1 MTAKDALNLVKEDVE
16 KVEQFLKDDIKT
28 SVPLINEVILYLLSS
43 GGKRLRPVFLALS
56 ARMCGYKG
64 ENIPAMSA
72 VIEYIHTATL
82 LHDDIIDGAK
92 YRRKRPTANSL
103 YGNDV
108 AVLCGDFLYSRSYIT
123 LTEYGA
129 KQLQMILSSAALTMS
144 EGEVIQLL
152 KTGDINLTFDDYIQI
167 ITRKT
172 AVLFSAAC
180 EIGGRLAEVSED
192 KIKAL
197 KNFGYYL
204 GLGFQMTDDILDY
217 MGNPEITG
225 KKNGTDLFEGKLTL
239 PVIKT
244 LEKTNDSEKNI
255 IAEIFKKKERNY
267 DDLKVL
273 KDIMIKYDIEKI
285 SEKTAD
291 EYINKSLNS
300 LNVFED
306 NDYRKAL
313 IALALAI
320 LGSVKFN
327 TISLFVNILNLDD
340 VITAP

>member
-1 MTAKDALNLVKEDVE
+1 MTSKEALELVKNDIDM
-16 KVEQFLKDDIKT
+16 VEQFLKDDIKT

-56 ARMCGYKG
+56 AKLCGYNGDK
-64 ENIPAMSA
+64 IPAMSA

-103 YGNDV
+103 YGNDI

-129 KQLQMILSSAALTMS
+129 KDVQMILSSAALTMS

-152 KTGDINLTFDDYIQI
+152 KTGDINITFDDYIQI

-180 EIGGRLAEVSED
+180 EIGGRLAQVDEN

-197 KNFGYYL
+197 KDFGYYL
-204 GLGFQMTDDILDY
+204 GLGFQMTDDVLDY
-217 MGNPEITG
+217 MGDPAVTG

-239 PVIKT
+239 PVILMLDMVSKE
-244 LEKTNDSEKNI
+244 EKQTITDL
-255 IAEIFKKKERNY
+255 FTKKERNEK
-267 DDLKVL
+267 DLEIL
-273 KDIMIKYDIEKI
+273 LSIMNKYNMKEI
-285 SEKTAD
+285 SEKKAD
-291 EYINKSLNS
+291 EYINMSLNS
-300 LNVFED
+300 LDVFENNQYKD
-306 NDYRKAL
+306 AL
-313 IALALAI
+313 IALALAM
-320 LGSVKFN
+320 GGRNK
-327 TISLFVNILNLDD
+327 
-340 VITAP
+340 

>member
-1 MTAKDALNLVKEDVE
+1 MTAKDALNLVKEDIE
-16 KVEQFLKDDIKT
+16 KVEQFLKNDIKT

-92 YRRKRPTANSL
+92 YRRKRPTANNL
-103 YGNDV
+103 YGSDI

-129 KQLQMILSSAALTMS
+129 KQVQMILSSAALTMS

-197 KNFGYYL
+197 KDFGYYL

-244 LEKTNDSEKNI
+244 LEKADEHEKNI
-255 IAEIFKKKERNY
+255 ITEMFKKKERND
-267 DDLKVL
+267 DDLIVIKN
-273 KDIMIKYDIEKI
+273 IMIRHDIEKI

-291 EYINKSLNS
+291 EYINKSLSSLDIFENNDYKKA
-300 LNVFED
+300 LNV
-306 NDYRKAL
+306 L
-313 IALALAI
+313 ILTNNHKI
-320 LGSVKFN
+320 VKLCN
-327 TISLFVNILNLDD
+327 WEKYEKL
-340 VITAP
+340 

>member
-1 MTAKDALNLVKEDVE
+1 MTSKEALELVKNDIDM
-16 KVEQFLKDDIKT
+16 VEQFLKDDIKT

-56 ARMCGYKG
+56 AKLCGYNGDK
-64 ENIPAMSA
+64 IPAMSA

-103 YGNDV
+103 YGNDI

-129 KQLQMILSSAALTMS
+129 KDVQMILSSAALTMS

-152 KTGDINLTFDDYIQI
+152 KTGDINITFDDYIQI

-180 EIGGRLAEVSED
+180 EIGGRLAQVDEN

-197 KNFGYYL
+197 KDFGYYL

-217 MGNPEITG
+217 MGDPAVTG

-239 PVIKT
+239 PVILM
-244 LEKTNDSEKNI
+244 LEMVSKEEKQTI
-255 IAEIFKKKERNY
+255 TDLFTKKERNEK
-267 DDLKVL
+267 DLEIL
-273 KDIMIKYDIEKI
+273 LSMMNKYNMKEI
-285 SEKTAD
+285 SEKKAD
-291 EYINKSLNS
+291 EYINMSLNS
-300 LNVFED
+300 LDVFENNQYKD
-306 NDYRKAL
+306 AF
-313 IALALAI
+313 IALALAMV
-320 LGSVKFN
+320 GRNK
-327 TISLFVNILNLDD
+327 
-340 VITAP
+340 

>member
-1 MTAKDALNLVKEDVE
+1 MTSKEALELVKNDIDM
-16 KVEQFLKDDIKT
+16 VEQFLKDDIKT

-56 ARMCGYKG
+56 AKLCGYNGDK
-64 ENIPAMSA
+64 IPAMSA

-103 YGNDV
+103 YGNDI

-129 KQLQMILSSAALTMS
+129 KDVQMILSSAALTMS

-152 KTGDINLTFDDYIQI
+152 KTGDINITFDDYIQI

-180 EIGGRLAEVSED
+180 EIGGRLAQVDEN

-197 KNFGYYL
+197 KDFGYYL

-217 MGNPEITG
+217 MGDPAVTG

-239 PVIKT
+239 PVILMLDMVSKE
-244 LEKTNDSEKNI
+244 EKQTITDL
-255 IAEIFKKKERNY
+255 FTKKERNEK
-267 DDLKVL
+267 DLEIL
-273 KDIMIKYDIEKI
+273 LSIMNKYNMKEI
-285 SEKTAD
+285 SEKKAD
-291 EYINKSLNS
+291 EYMNMSLNS
-300 LNVFED
+300 LDVFENNQYKD
-306 NDYRKAL
+306 AL
-313 IALALAI
+313 IALALAMV
-320 LGSVKFN
+320 GRNK
-327 TISLFVNILNLDD
+327 
-340 VITAP
+340 

>member
-1 MTAKDALNLVKEDVE
+1 MTAQDALELVKNDIE

-43 GGKRLRPVFLALS
+43 GGKRLRPVFLSLA
-56 ARMCGYKG
+56 ARMCGYNGDK
-64 ENIPAMSA
+64 IPAMSA

-129 KQLQMILSSAALTMS
+129 KEVQMILSSAALTMS

-152 KTGDINLTFDDYIQI
+152 KTGDINITFDDYIQI

-180 EIGGRLAEVSED
+180 EIGALLSNASEEE
-192 KIKAL
+192 IKCL
-197 KNFGYYL
+197 KDFGYYL

-217 MGNPEITG
+217 MGDPAITG

-239 PVIKT
+239 PVIKL
-244 LEKTNDSEKNI
+244 LEKADESEKQTI
-255 IAEIFKKKERNY
+255 TEMFTKKERN
-267 DDLKVL
+267 DEDLLVL
-273 KDIMIKYDIEKI
+273 KNIMEKYNIKAI
-285 SEKTAD
+285 SEQVAD
-291 EYINKSLNS
+291 DYINKSLNS
-300 LNVFED
+300 LNIFED
-306 NDYRKAL
+306 NKYKEGL
-313 IALALAI
+313 IALALAMV
-320 LGSVKFN
+320 GR
-327 TISLFVNILNLDD
+327 
-340 VITAP
+340 AA

>member
-1 MTAKDALNLVKEDVE
+1 MTAKDALNLVKEDIE
-16 KVEQFLKDDIKT
+16 KVEQFLKNDIKT

-92 YRRKRPTANSL
+92 YRRKRPTANNL
-103 YGNDV
+103 YGSDI

-129 KQLQMILSSAALTMS
+129 KQVQMILSSAALTMS

-197 KNFGYYL
+197 KDFGYYL

-244 LEKTNDSEKNI
+244 LEKADEHEKNI
-255 IAEIFKKKERNY
+255 ITEMFKKKERND
-267 DDLKVL
+267 DDLIVIKN
-273 KDIMIKYDIEKI
+273 IMIRHDIEKI

-291 EYINKSLNS
+291 EYINKSLSS
-300 LNVFED
+300 LDIFEN
-306 NDYRKAL
+306 NDYKKAL
-313 IALALAI
+313 IALALAMV
-320 LGSVKFN
+320 GR
-327 TISLFVNILNLDD
+327 
-340 VITAP
+340 TA

>member
-1 MTAKDALNLVKEDVE
+1 MKNYLEKYMTAKDALELVKEDIN

-43 GGKRLRPVFLALS
+43 GGKRLRPVFLSLS
-56 ARMCGYKG
+56 AKMCGYNGDK
-64 ENIPAMSA
+64 IPAMSA

-103 YGNDV
+103 YGNDI

-129 KQLQMILSSAALTMS
+129 KDVQMILSSAALTMS

-152 KTGDINLTFDDYIQI
+152 KTGDINITFDDYIQI

-180 EIGGRLAEVSED
+180 EIGGRLAQVSEE

-197 KNFGYYL
+197 KDFGYYL

-217 MGNPEITG
+217 MGDEKATG
-225 KKNGTDLFEGKLTL
+225 KKNGTDLYERKLTL
-239 PVIKT
+239 PVIKL
-244 LEKTNDSEKNI
+244 LECVDAAEKNI
-255 IAEIFKKKERNY
+255 ITDMFSKKERNEN
-267 DDLKVL
+267 DLKTL
-273 KDIMIKYDIEKI
+273 KDIMEKYKIKDI

-291 EYINKSLNS
+291 EYINKSLSS
-300 LNVFED
+300 LDIFND
-306 NDYRKAL
+306 NDYKKAM
-313 IALALAI
+313 IALALAMV
-320 LGSVKFN
+320 GRN
-327 TISLFVNILNLDD
+327 
-340 VITAP
+340 A

>member
-28 SVPLINEVILYLLSS
+28 SVHLINEVILYLLSS

-92 YRRKRPTANSL
+92 YRRKCPTANSL

-129 KQLQMILSSAALTMS
+129 KQVQMILSSAALTMS

-255 IAEIFKKKERNY
+255 IAEIFKKKERND

-300 LNVFED
+300 PNVFED

-313 IALALAI
+313 IALALAMVGRI
-320 LGSVKFN
+320 
-327 TISLFVNILNLDD
+327 
-340 VITAP
+340 A

>member
-1 MTAKDALNLVKEDVE
+1 MTAKDALNLVKEDIE

-129 KQLQMILSSAALTMS
+129 KQVQMILSSAALTMS

-167 ITRKT
+167 IIRKT

-197 KNFGYYL
+197 KDFGYYL

-244 LEKTNDSEKNI
+244 LEKADDNEKSI
-255 IAEIFKKKERNY
+255 ITEMFKKKERND

-273 KDIMIKYDIEKI
+273 KDIMVKYDIEKI

-300 LNVFED
+300 LNIFED

-313 IALALAI
+313 IALALAMV
-320 LGSVKFN
+320 GR
-327 TISLFVNILNLDD
+327 
-340 VITAP
+340 TA

>member
-1 MTAKDALNLVKEDVE
+1 MTSKEALELVKKDIDM
-16 KVEQFLKDDIKT
+16 VEQFLKDDIKT

-56 ARMCGYKG
+56 AKLCGYNGDK
-64 ENIPAMSA
+64 IPAMSA

-103 YGNDV
+103 YGNDI

-129 KQLQMILSSAALTMS
+129 KDVQMILSSAALTMS

-152 KTGDINLTFDDYIQI
+152 KTGDINITFDDYIQI

-180 EIGGRLAEVSED
+180 EIGGRLAQVDEN

-197 KNFGYYL
+197 KDFGYYL

-217 MGNPEITG
+217 MGDPAVTG

-239 PVIKT
+239 PVILMLDMVSKE
-244 LEKTNDSEKNI
+244 EKQTITDL
-255 IAEIFKKKERNY
+255 FTKKERNEK
-267 DDLKVL
+267 DLEIL
-273 KDIMIKYDIEKI
+273 LSIMNKYNMKKI
-285 SEKTAD
+285 SEKKAD
-291 EYINKSLNS
+291 EYINMSLNS
-300 LNVFED
+300 LNVFENNQYKD
-306 NDYRKAL
+306 AL
-313 IALALAI
+313 IALALTMV
-320 LGSVKFN
+320 GRNK
-327 TISLFVNILNLDD
+327 
-340 VITAP
+340 

>member
-1 MTAKDALNLVKEDVE
+1 MTAKEALNLVKNDIEN
-16 KVEQFLKDDIKT
+16 VEQFLKDNINT

-56 ARMCGYKG
+56 ARMCGYNG

-103 YGNDV
+103 YGNDI

-129 KQLQMILSSAALTMS
+129 KDVQMILSSVALTMS

-152 KTGDINLTFDDYIQI
+152 KTGDINITFEDYIQI

-180 EIGGRLAEVSED
+180 EIGGRLAQVSEE

-197 KNFGYYL
+197 KDFGYYL

-217 MGNPEITG
+217 MGDEKVTG
-225 KKNGTDLFEGKLTL
+225 KKNGTDLYEGKLTL
-239 PVIKT
+239 PVILLLDIADDNDK
-244 LEKTNDSEKNI
+244 EKVK
-255 IAEIFKKKERNY
+255 EIFTKKDRNEE
-267 DDLKVL
+267 DLAVL
-273 KDIMIKYDIEKI
+273 KSIMDKYNMKEI
-285 SEKTAD
+285 SEKKAD
-291 EYINKSLNS
+291 DYINKSLSS
-300 LNVFED
+300 LDIFED
-306 NDYRKAL
+306 NEYRKGL
-313 IALALAI
+313 IALALAMV
-320 LGSVKFN
+320 GRN
-327 TISLFVNILNLDD
+327 Q
-340 VITAP
+340 

>member
-1 MTAKDALNLVKEDVE
+1 MTSKEALELVKNDIDM
-16 KVEQFLKDDIKT
+16 VEQFLKDDIKT
-28 SVPLINEVILYLLSS
+28 SVPLINEVILYLISS

-56 ARMCGYKG
+56 AKLCGYNGDK
-64 ENIPAMSA
+64 IPAISA

-103 YGNDV
+103 YGNDI

-129 KQLQMILSSAALTMS
+129 KDVQMILSSAALTMS

-152 KTGDINLTFDDYIQI
+152 KTGDINITFDDYIQI

-180 EIGGRLAEVSED
+180 EIGGRLAQVDEN

-197 KNFGYYL
+197 KDFGYYL

-217 MGNPEITG
+217 MGDPAVTG

-239 PVIKT
+239 PVILMLDMVSKE
-244 LEKTNDSEKNI
+244 EKQTITDL
-255 IAEIFKKKERNY
+255 FTKKERNEK
-267 DDLKVL
+267 DLEIL
-273 KDIMIKYDIEKI
+273 LSIMNKYNMKEI
-285 SEKTAD
+285 SEKKAD
-291 EYINKSLNS
+291 EYINMSLNS
-300 LNVFED
+300 LDVFENNQYKD
-306 NDYRKAL
+306 AL
-313 IALALAI
+313 IALALAMV
-320 LGSVKFN
+320 GRNK
-327 TISLFVNILNLDD
+327 
-340 VITAP
+340 

>member
-313 IALALAI
+313 IALALAMV
-320 LGSVKFN
+320 GR
-327 TISLFVNILNLDD
+327 
-340 VITAP
+340 TA

>member
-1 MTAKDALNLVKEDVE
+1 MTAKEALNLVKDDIE

-56 ARMCGYKG
+56 ARMCGYTG

-129 KQLQMILSSAALTMS
+129 KQVQMILSSAALTMS

-197 KNFGYYL
+197 KDFGYYL

-217 MGNPEITG
+217 MGNPEVTG

-244 LEKTNDSEKNI
+244 LEKAENNEKNI
-255 IAEIFKKKERNY
+255 ITEMFKKKERND
-267 DDLKVL
+267 DDLKIL
-273 KDIMIKYDIEKI
+273 KDIMKKYDIEKV

-291 EYINKSLNS
+291 EYINKSLQS

-313 IALALAI
+313 IALALAMV
-320 LGSVKFN
+320 GRS
-327 TISLFVNILNLDD
+327 
-340 VITAP
+340 A

>member
-1 MTAKDALNLVKEDVE
+1 MTAKDALNLVKEDIE

-92 YRRKRPTANSL
+92 YRRKHPTANSL

-129 KQLQMILSSAALTMS
+129 KQVQMILSSAALTMS

-180 EIGGRLAEVSED
+180 EIGGRLAEVNEE

-197 KNFGYYL
+197 KDFGYYL

-244 LEKTNDSEKNI
+244 LEKADENEKNI
-255 IAEIFKKKERNY
+255 ITEMFKKKERND

-273 KDIMIKYDIEKI
+273 KDIMQKYDIEKI

-300 LNVFED
+300 LNIFED

-313 IALALAI
+313 IALALAMV
-320 LGSVKFN
+320 GR
-327 TISLFVNILNLDD
+327 
-340 VITAP
+340 TA

>member
-1 MTAKDALNLVKEDVE
+1 MTAKDALNLVKEDIE

-92 YRRKRPTANSL
+92 YRRNRPTANSL
-103 YGNDV
+103 YGNDI

-129 KQLQMILSSAALTMS
+129 KQVQMILSSAALTMS

-180 EIGGRLAEVSED
+180 EIGGRLAEVSEE

-197 KNFGYYL
+197 KDFGYYL
-204 GLGFQMTDDILDY
+204 GLSFQMTDDILDY

-244 LEKTNDSEKNI
+244 LEKADENEKNI
-255 IAEIFKKKERNY
+255 ITEMFKKKERND

-273 KDIMIKYDIEKI
+273 KDIMVKYDIEKI

-291 EYINKSLNS
+291 EYINKSLSS
-300 LNVFED
+300 LDIFED

-313 IALALAI
+313 IALALAMV
-320 LGSVKFN
+320 GR
-327 TISLFVNILNLDD
+327 
-340 VITAP
+340 TA

>member
-1 MTAKDALNLVKEDVE
+1 MTAKDALNLVKEDIE

-129 KQLQMILSSAALTMS
+129 KQVQMILSSAALTMS

-197 KNFGYYL
+197 KDFGYYL

-244 LEKTNDSEKNI
+244 LEKADENEKNI
-255 IAEIFKKKERNY
+255 ITEMFKKKERND

-273 KDIMIKYDIEKI
+273 KDIMVKYDIEKI

-291 EYINKSLNS
+291 EYINKSLSS
-300 LNVFED
+300 LDIFED

-313 IALALAI
+313 IALALAMV
-320 LGSVKFN
+320 GR
-327 TISLFVNILNLDD
+327 
-340 VITAP
+340 TA

>member
-1 MTAKDALNLVKEDVE
+1 MTAKDALNLVKEDIE

-129 KQLQMILSSAALTMS
+129 KQVQMILSSAALTMS

-180 EIGGRLAEVSED
+180 ETDGRLAQVSED
-192 KIKAL
+192 KIKAS
-197 KNFGYYL
+197 KDFVYYL

-244 LEKTNDSEKNI
+244 LEKADNNEKSI
-255 IAEIFKKKERNY
+255 ITEMFKKKERND

-273 KDIMIKYDIEKI
+273 KDIMVKYDIEKI

-300 LNVFED
+300 LNIFED

-313 IALALAI
+313 ITLALAMV
-320 LGSVKFN
+320 GR
-327 TISLFVNILNLDD
+327 
-340 VITAP
+340 TA

>member
-1 MTAKDALNLVKEDVE
+1 MTAKDALNLVKEDIE

-129 KQLQMILSSAALTMS
+129 KQVKMILSSAALTMS

-180 EIGGRLAEVSED
+180 EIGGRLAEVSEE

-197 KNFGYYL
+197 KDFGYYL

-244 LEKTNDSEKNI
+244 LEKADENEKNI
-255 IAEIFKKKERNY
+255 ITEMFKKKERND

-273 KDIMIKYDIEKI
+273 KDIMVKYDIEKI

-291 EYINKSLNS
+291 EYINKSLSS
-300 LNVFED
+300 LDIFED

-313 IALALAI
+313 IALALAMV
-320 LGSVKFN
+320 GR
-327 TISLFVNILNLDD
+327 
-340 VITAP
+340 TA

>member
-1 MTAKDALNLVKEDVE
+1 MTAKDALNLVKEDIE

-129 KQLQMILSSAALTMS
+129 KQVQMILSSAALTMS

-180 EIGGRLAEVSED
+180 EIGGRLAEVSEE

-197 KNFGYYL
+197 KDFGYYL
-204 GLGFQMTDDILDY
+204 GLSFQMTDDILDY

-244 LEKTNDSEKNI
+244 LEKADENEKNI
-255 IAEIFKKKERNY
+255 ITEIFKKKERND

-273 KDIMIKYDIEKI
+273 KDIMVKYDIEKI

-291 EYINKSLNS
+291 EYINKSLSS
-300 LNVFED
+300 LDIFED

-313 IALALAI
+313 IALALAMV
-320 LGSVKFN
+320 GR
-327 TISLFVNILNLDD
+327 
-340 VITAP
+340 TA

>member
-1 MTAKDALNLVKEDVE
+1 MTSKEALELVKNDIDM
-16 KVEQFLKDDIKT
+16 VEQFLKDDIKT

-56 ARMCGYKG
+56 AKLCGYNGDK
-64 ENIPAMSA
+64 IPAMSA

-103 YGNDV
+103 YGNDI

-129 KQLQMILSSAALTMS
+129 KDVQMILSSAALTMS

-152 KTGDINLTFDDYIQI
+152 KTGDINITFDDYIQI

-180 EIGGRLAEVSED
+180 EIGGRLAQVDEN

-197 KNFGYYL
+197 KDFGYYL

-217 MGNPEITG
+217 MGDPAVTG

-239 PVIKT
+239 PVILMLDMVSKE
-244 LEKTNDSEKNI
+244 EKQTITDL
-255 IAEIFKKKERNY
+255 FTKKERNEK
-267 DDLKVL
+267 DLEIL
-273 KDIMIKYDIEKI
+273 LSIMNKYNMKEI
-285 SEKTAD
+285 SEKKAD
-291 EYINKSLNS
+291 EYINMSLNS
-300 LNVFED
+300 LNVFENNQYKD
-306 NDYRKAL
+306 AL
-313 IALALAI
+313 IALALAMV
-320 LGSVKFN
+320 GRNK
-327 TISLFVNILNLDD
+327 
-340 VITAP
+340 

>member
-108 AVLCGDFLYSRSYIT
+108 AVLCGDFLYSISYIT

-129 KQLQMILSSAALTMS
+129 KQVQMILSSAALTMS

-152 KTGDINLTFDDYIQI
+152 KTGNINLTFDDYIQI

-313 IALALAI
+313 IALALAMV
-320 LGSVKFN
+320 GR
-327 TISLFVNILNLDD
+327 
-340 VITAP
+340 TA

>member
-1 MTAKDALNLVKEDVE
+1 MTAKDALNLVKEDIE

-56 ARMCGYKG
+56 ARMCGYNG

-129 KQLQMILSSAALTMS
+129 KQVQMILSSAALTMS

-180 EIGGRLAEVSED
+180 EIGGRLAEVDEN

-197 KNFGYYL
+197 KDFGYYL

-217 MGNPEITG
+217 MGNPETTG

-244 LEKTNDSEKNI
+244 LEKSDNNEKNI
-255 IAEIFKKKERNY
+255 ITEMFNKKERNN
-267 DDLKVL
+267 DDLKIL
-273 KDIMIKYDIEKI
+273 KDIMIKYNIKEI
-285 SEKTAD
+285 SENIAD
-291 EYINKSLNS
+291 EYINKSLTS
-300 LNVFED
+300 LDIFED
-306 NDYRKAL
+306 NEYKKAL
-313 IALALAI
+313 ISLALAMV
-320 LGSVKFN
+320 GR
-327 TISLFVNILNLDD
+327 
-340 VITAP
+340 TA

>member
-1 MTAKDALNLVKEDVE
+1 MTAKEALNLVKDDIE

-56 ARMCGYKG
+56 ARMCGYTG

-108 AVLCGDFLYSRSYIT
+108 AVLCGDFLYSKSYIT

-129 KQLQMILSSAALTMS
+129 KQVQMILSSAALTMS

-197 KNFGYYL
+197 KDFGYYL

-244 LEKTNDSEKNI
+244 LEKADNNEKNI
-255 IAEIFKKKERNY
+255 ITEMFKKKERND
-267 DDLKVL
+267 DDLKIL
-273 KDIMIKYDIEKI
+273 KDIMKKYDIEKI

-291 EYINKSLNS
+291 EYINKSLQS

-313 IALALAI
+313 IALALAMV
-320 LGSVKFN
+320 GR
-327 TISLFVNILNLDD
+327 
-340 VITAP
+340 AA

>member
-1 MTAKDALNLVKEDVE
+1 MTAKDALNLVKEDIE

-56 ARMCGYKG
+56 AKMCGYKG

-129 KQLQMILSSAALTMS
+129 KQVQMILSSAALTMS

-197 KNFGYYL
+197 KDFGYYL

-244 LEKTNDSEKNI
+244 LEKADNNEKSI
-255 IAEIFKKKERNY
+255 ITEMFKKKERND
-267 DDLKVL
+267 DDLKIL
-273 KDIMIKYDIEKI
+273 KDIMVKYDIEKI

-300 LNVFED
+300 LNIFED

-313 IALALAI
+313 IALALAMV
-320 LGSVKFN
+320 GR
-327 TISLFVNILNLDD
+327 
-340 VITAP
+340 TA

>member
-1 MTAKDALNLVKEDVE
+1 MTAKEALNLVKNDIEN
-16 KVEQFLKDDIKT
+16 VEQFLKDNIKT

-56 ARMCGYKG
+56 ARMCGYNG

-103 YGNDV
+103 YGNDI

-129 KQLQMILSSAALTMS
+129 KDVQMILSSVALTMS

-152 KTGDINLTFDDYIQI
+152 KTGDINITFEDYIQI

-180 EIGGRLAEVSED
+180 EIGGRLAQVSEE

-197 KNFGYYL
+197 KDFGYYL

-217 MGNPEITG
+217 MGDEKVTG
-225 KKNGTDLFEGKLTL
+225 KKNGTDLYEGKLTL
-239 PVIKT
+239 PVILLLDIVDDNDK
-244 LEKTNDSEKNI
+244 EKVK
-255 IAEIFKKKERNY
+255 EIFTKKDRDEE
-267 DDLKVL
+267 DLAVL
-273 KDIMIKYDIEKI
+273 KSIMDKYNIKEI
-285 SEKTAD
+285 SEKKAD
-291 EYINKSLNS
+291 DYINKSLSS
-300 LNVFED
+300 LDIFED
-306 NDYRKAL
+306 NEYRKGL
-313 IALALAI
+313 IALALAMV
-320 LGSVKFN
+320 GRN
-327 TISLFVNILNLDD
+327 Q
-340 VITAP
+340 

>member
-1 MTAKDALNLVKEDVE
+1 MTAKEALNLVKDDIE

-56 ARMCGYKG
+56 ARMCGYTG

-129 KQLQMILSSAALTMS
+129 KQVQMILSSAALTMS

-197 KNFGYYL
+197 KDFGYYL

-239 PVIKT
+239 PVIQT
-244 LEKTNDSEKNI
+244 LEKADNNEKNI
-255 IAEIFKKKERNY
+255 ITEMFKKKERND
-267 DDLKVL
+267 DDLKIL
-273 KDIMIKYDIEKI
+273 KDIMEKYDIEKV

-291 EYINKSLNS
+291 EYINKSLQS
-300 LNVFED
+300 LNVFKD

-313 IALALAI
+313 IALALAMV
-320 LGSVKFN
+320 GRS
-327 TISLFVNILNLDD
+327 
-340 VITAP
+340 A

>member
-1 MTAKDALNLVKEDVE
+1 MTAKDALNLVKEDIE

-129 KQLQMILSSAALTMS
+129 KQVQMILSSAALTMS

-197 KNFGYYL
+197 KDFGYYL

-244 LEKTNDSEKNI
+244 LEKADDNEKSI
-255 IAEIFKKKERNY
+255 ITEMFKKKERND
-267 DDLKVL
+267 DDLKIL
-273 KDIMIKYDIEKI
+273 KDIMVKYDIEKI

-300 LNVFED
+300 LNIFED

-313 IALALAI
+313 IALALAMV
-320 LGSVKFN
+320 GR
-327 TISLFVNILNLDD
+327 
-340 VITAP
+340 TA

>member
-1 MTAKDALNLVKEDVE
+1 MTAKEALNLVKNDIEN
-16 KVEQFLKDDIKT
+16 VEQFLKDNIKT

-56 ARMCGYKG
+56 ARMCGYNG

-92 YRRKRPTANSL
+92 YRRKRPTANSF
-103 YGNDV
+103 YGNDI

-129 KQLQMILSSAALTMS
+129 KDVQMILSSVALTMS

-152 KTGDINLTFDDYIQI
+152 KTGDINITFEDYIQI

-180 EIGGRLAEVSED
+180 EIGGRLAQVSEE

-197 KNFGYYL
+197 KDFGYYL

-217 MGNPEITG
+217 MGDEKVTG
-225 KKNGTDLFEGKLTL
+225 KKNGTDLYEGKLTL
-239 PVIKT
+239 PVILLLDIVDDNDK
-244 LEKTNDSEKNI
+244 EKVK
-255 IAEIFKKKERNY
+255 EIFTKKDRDEE
-267 DDLKVL
+267 DLAVL
-273 KDIMIKYDIEKI
+273 KSIMDKYNIKEI
-285 SEKTAD
+285 SEKKAD
-291 EYINKSLNS
+291 DYINKSLSS
-300 LNVFED
+300 LDIFED
-306 NDYRKAL
+306 NEYRKGL
-313 IALALAI
+313 IALALAMV
-320 LGSVKFN
+320 GRN
-327 TISLFVNILNLDD
+327 Q
-340 VITAP
+340 

>member
-1 MTAKDALNLVKEDVE
+1 MTSKEALELVKNDIDM
-16 KVEQFLKDDIKT
+16 VEQFLKDDIKT

-56 ARMCGYKG
+56 AKLCGYNGDK
-64 ENIPAMSA
+64 IPAMSA

-103 YGNDV
+103 YGNDI

-129 KQLQMILSSAALTMS
+129 KDVQMILSSAALTMS

-152 KTGDINLTFDDYIQI
+152 KTGDINITFDDYIQI

-180 EIGGRLAEVSED
+180 EIGGRLAQVDEN
-192 KIKAL
+192 KIKVL
-197 KNFGYYL
+197 KDFGYYL

-217 MGNPEITG
+217 MGDPAVTG

-239 PVIKT
+239 PVILMLDMVSKE
-244 LEKTNDSEKNI
+244 EKQTITDL
-255 IAEIFKKKERNY
+255 FTKKERNEK
-267 DDLKVL
+267 DLEIL
-273 KDIMIKYDIEKI
+273 LSIMNKYNMKEI
-285 SEKTAD
+285 SEKKAD
-291 EYINKSLNS
+291 EYINMSLNS
-300 LNVFED
+300 LNVFENNQYKD
-306 NDYRKAL
+306 AL
-313 IALALAI
+313 IALALAMV
-320 LGSVKFN
+320 GRNK
-327 TISLFVNILNLDD
+327 
-340 VITAP
+340 

>member
-1 MTAKDALNLVKEDVE
+1 MTSKEALELVKNDIDM
-16 KVEQFLKDDIKT
+16 VEQFLKDDIKT

-56 ARMCGYKG
+56 AKLCGYNGDK
-64 ENIPAMSA
+64 IPAMSA

-103 YGNDV
+103 YGNDI

-129 KQLQMILSSAALTMS
+129 KDVQMILSSAALTMS

-152 KTGDINLTFDDYIQI
+152 KTGDINITFDDYIQI

-180 EIGGRLAEVSED
+180 EIGGRLAQVDEN

-197 KNFGYYL
+197 KDFGYYL

-217 MGNPEITG
+217 MGDPAVTG

-239 PVIKT
+239 PVILM
-244 LEKTNDSEKNI
+244 LEMVSKEEKQTI
-255 IAEIFKKKERNY
+255 TDLFTKKERNEK
-267 DDLKVL
+267 DLEIL
-273 KDIMIKYDIEKI
+273 LSMMNKYNMKEI
-285 SEKTAD
+285 SEKKAD
-291 EYINKSLNS
+291 EYINMSLNS
-300 LNVFED
+300 LNVFENNQYKD
-306 NDYRKAL
+306 AL
-313 IALALAI
+313 IALALAMV
-320 LGSVKFN
+320 GRNK
-327 TISLFVNILNLDD
+327 
-340 VITAP
+340 

>member
-1 MTAKDALNLVKEDVE
+1 MTAKDALNLVKEDIE

-28 SVPLINEVILYLLSS
+28 SIPLINEVILYLLSS

-129 KQLQMILSSAALTMS
+129 KQVQMILSSAALTMS

-197 KNFGYYL
+197 KDFGYYL

-244 LEKTNDSEKNI
+244 LEKADDNEKSI
-255 IAEIFKKKERNY
+255 ITEMFKKKERND

-273 KDIMIKYDIEKI
+273 KDIMVKYDIEKI

-300 LNVFED
+300 LNIFED

-313 IALALAI
+313 IALALAMV
-320 LGSVKFN
+320 GR
-327 TISLFVNILNLDD
+327 
-340 VITAP
+340 TA

>member
-1 MTAKDALNLVKEDVE
+1 MTAKEALNLVKNDIEN
-16 KVEQFLKDDIKT
+16 VEQFLKDNIKT

-56 ARMCGYKG
+56 ARMCGYNG

-103 YGNDV
+103 YGNDI

-129 KQLQMILSSAALTMS
+129 KDVQMILSSVALTMS

-152 KTGDINLTFDDYIQI
+152 KTGDINITFEDYIQI

-180 EIGGRLAEVSED
+180 EIGGRLAQVSEA

-197 KNFGYYL
+197 KDFGYYL

-217 MGNPEITG
+217 MGDEKVTG
-225 KKNGTDLFEGKLTL
+225 KKNGTDLYEGKLTL
-239 PVIKT
+239 PVILLLDIADDNDK
-244 LEKTNDSEKNI
+244 EKVK
-255 IAEIFKKKERNY
+255 EIFTKKDRNEE
-267 DDLKVL
+267 DLAVL
-273 KDIMIKYDIEKI
+273 KSIMDKYNMKEI
-285 SEKTAD
+285 SEKKAD
-291 EYINKSLNS
+291 DYINKSLSS
-300 LNVFED
+300 LDIFED
-306 NDYRKAL
+306 NEYRKGL
-313 IALALAI
+313 IALALAMV
-320 LGSVKFN
+320 GRN
-327 TISLFVNILNLDD
+327 Q
-340 VITAP
+340 

>member
-1 MTAKDALNLVKEDVE
+1 MTAKDALNLVKKDIE

-129 KQLQMILSSAALTMS
+129 KQVQMILSSAALTMS

-197 KNFGYYL
+197 KDFGYYL

-244 LEKTNDSEKNI
+244 LEKADDNEKSI
-255 IAEIFKKKERNY
+255 ITEMFKKKERND

-273 KDIMIKYDIEKI
+273 KDIM
-285 SEKTAD
+285 
-291 EYINKSLNS
+291 
-300 LNVFED
+300 
-306 NDYRKAL
+306 
-313 IALALAI
+313 
-320 LGSVKFN
+320 VK
-327 TISLFVNILNLDD
+327 
-340 VITAP
+340 

>member
-1 MTAKDALNLVKEDVE
+1 MTAKEALNLVKDDIE

-56 ARMCGYKG
+56 ARMCGYTG

-129 KQLQMILSSAALTMS
+129 KQVQMILSSAALTMS

-197 KNFGYYL
+197 KDFGYYL

-244 LEKTNDSEKNI
+244 LEKADNNEKNI
-255 IAEIFKKKERNY
+255 ITEMFKKKERND
-267 DDLKVL
+267 DDLKIL
-273 KDIMIKYDIEKI
+273 KDIMKKYDIEKV

-291 EYINKSLNS
+291 EYINKSLQS

-313 IALALAI
+313 IALALAMV
-320 LGSVKFN
+320 GRS
-327 TISLFVNILNLDD
+327 
-340 VITAP
+340 A

>member
-1 MTAKDALNLVKEDVE
+1 MTAKDALNLVKEDIE

-129 KQLQMILSSAALTMS
+129 KQVQMILSSAALTMS

-197 KNFGYYL
+197 KDFGYYL

-244 LEKTNDSEKNI
+244 LEKADDNEKSI
-255 IAEIFKKKERNY
+255 ITEMFKKKERND

-273 KDIMIKYDIEKI
+273 KDIMVKHYIEKI

-300 LNVFED
+300 LNIFED

-313 IALALAI
+313 IALALAMV
-320 LGSVKFN
+320 GR
-327 TISLFVNILNLDD
+327 
-340 VITAP
+340 TA

>member
-1 MTAKDALNLVKEDVE
+1 MTAKDALNLVKEDIE

-129 KQLQMILSSAALTMS
+129 KQVQMILSSAALTMS

-197 KNFGYYL
+197 KDFGYYL

-244 LEKTNDSEKNI
+244 LEKADDNEKSI
-255 IAEIFKKKERNY
+255 ITEMFKKKERND
-267 DDLKVL
+267 DDLKIL
-273 KDIMIKYDIEKI
+273 KDIMVKYDIEKI

-300 LNVFED
+300 LNIFED

-313 IALALAI
+313 ITLALAMV
-320 LGSVKFN
+320 GR
-327 TISLFVNILNLDD
+327 
-340 VITAP
+340 TA

>member
-1 MTAKDALNLVKEDVE
+1 MTAKDALNLVKEDIE

-103 YGNDV
+103 YGDDV

-129 KQLQMILSSAALTMS
+129 KQVQMILSSAALTMS

-197 KNFGYYL
+197 KDFGYYL

-244 LEKTNDSEKNI
+244 LEKADDNEKSI
-255 IAEIFKKKERNY
+255 ITEMFKKKERND
-267 DDLKVL
+267 DDLKIL
-273 KDIMIKYDIEKI
+273 KDIMVKYDIEKI

-300 LNVFED
+300 LNIFED

-313 IALALAI
+313 IALALAMV
-320 LGSVKFN
+320 GR
-327 TISLFVNILNLDD
+327 
-340 VITAP
+340 TA